1 MCCSL
6 DGMGRLLWWLV
17 PSLLT
22 VKAAPDFV
30 LTLNQCLLYLLSP
43 LKFLCSEWSLNY
55 CYGYLPDPRQKWTF
69 CNPLWFVLVSKETIR
84 DSVYK
89 LLMTALCVICIP
101 FSVFSNLKFIPSL
114 HLHWKSQSAWPMVLH
129 SYVLIWDW
137 WELEAGAS
145 CENKTLPLCSAVEAG
160 SFHHEHQPVI
170 QARCKRRR
178 NNSQAMVLR
187 DTHRAEWQQL

>member
-114 HLHWKSQSAWPMVLH
+114 HLHWKSQSAWPRGSPFLCTYMGLVGARSWCFL
-129 SYVLIWDW
+129 
-137 WELEAGAS
+137 WEQDLTSMQCSGSGKLSPRAPAGHTS
-145 CENKTLPLCSAVEAG
+145 KVQKTKEQLPSHGAAWY
-160 SFHHEHQPVI
+160 P
-170 QARCKRRR
+170 
-178 NNSQAMVLR
+178 
-187 DTHRAEWQQL
+187 